1 MILQKNIH
9 AVITRNIKI
18 YQQPTRHYDKDKFWL
33 MNIGL
38 NRISFVL
45 LYRILGFNGTV
56 LRDLANELVKYSSN
70 NRSNLHLI
78 QQIT

>member
-1 MILQKNIH
+1 MILQKINY
-9 AVITRNIKI
+9 AVITKNIKV
-18 YQQPTRHYDKDKFWL
+18 YQQPTRYYDKDKFWL

-56 LRDLANELVKYSSN
+56 LRNLANTIARFGNTYFVNESLN
-70 NRSNLHLI
+70 H
-78 QQIT
+78 